1 MFITIN
7 VSAGVNIKKT
17 SCAKKNIIG
26 ILMLLAAKMINSQQ
40 VLLTISDHVN
50 WN

>member
-17 SCAKKNIIG
+17 SCAKKY
-26 ILMLLAAKMINSQQ
+26 
-40 VLLTISDHVN
+40 N
-50 WN
+50 WNPDAFSCKNDKQPASIVDDQ